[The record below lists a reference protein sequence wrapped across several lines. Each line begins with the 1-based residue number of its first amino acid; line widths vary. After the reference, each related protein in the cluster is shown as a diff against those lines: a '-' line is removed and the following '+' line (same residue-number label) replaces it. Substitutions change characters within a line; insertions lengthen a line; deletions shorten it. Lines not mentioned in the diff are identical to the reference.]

1 MTENLVTVRD
11 YAKDR
16 TLGPAAKQP
25 KVVKTDA
32 EWRKQL
38 SPEAYRVA
46 RGKDT
51 ERPFCGAFYDN
62 HEKGVYEC
70 VCCRLPLF
78 RSDAKFDSGTGWPSF
93 FQPVAQE
100 NITCIEDRSHRMVRT
115 EILCTRCDCHLGH
128 VFEDGPKPTGLRY
141 CLNSVSLTF
150 VPDAPAAKPADRPAG
165 P

>member
-38 SPEAYRVA
+38 SAEAFRVA

-51 ERPFCGAFYDN
+51 ERPFCGAFHDHHQN
-62 HEKGVYEC
+62 GVYEC